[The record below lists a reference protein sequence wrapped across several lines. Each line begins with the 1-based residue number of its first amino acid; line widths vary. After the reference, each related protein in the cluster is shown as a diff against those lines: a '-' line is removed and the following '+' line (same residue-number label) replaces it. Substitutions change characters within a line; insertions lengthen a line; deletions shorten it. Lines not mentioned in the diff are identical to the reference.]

1 MNDSNFL
8 NVLTGKSASYTP
20 IWLMRQA
27 GRYLPEY
34 RKTREKAG
42 SFLNLCKNPDLAT
55 EVTLQPIR
63 RFGLDASI
71 MFSDIL
77 VVPEAM
83 GLQLYFTDG
92 EGPKFANPIKNS
104 LDIDMLKTIEP
115 ELDLAYVMQTIRN
128 LKQSLPRNIPL
139 IGFSGSPWTL
149 ACYMI
154 EGSGSKNYEK
164 IKSWVYA
171 HPELLHS
178 LLDKIAIA
186 VADYL
191 VAQIKAG
198 VDTIMLFDSWGGVL
212 STTTFKQFSLQ
223 YLEKVLTKVQLSLPE
238 KDIPSIVFTK
248 GGGIWLDKLNT
259 LSCTALGVDWTIEL
273 SQARAKTNKV
283 LQGNLDPVMLSVANF
298 DTIKCEVGSLL
309 DDYRHANN
317 GSLAEHIFNLGH
329 GILPTAK
336 PDNVAC
342 LIDAVH
348 ELSQR

>member
-1 MNDSNFL
+1 MDNRNFI
-8 NVLTGKSASYTP
+8 NVLTGKQASYTP

-42 SFLNLCKNPDLAT
+42 SFLSLCKNPDLAT

-92 EGPKFANPIKNS
+92 EGPKFANPIQNS

-128 LKQSLPRNIPL
+128 LKQSLPSNIPL

-154 EGSGSKNYEK
+154 EGSGSRNYEK

-212 STTTFKQFSLQ
+212 STEAFKQFSLQ

-248 GGGIWLDKLNT
+248 GGGVWLDKLDSLPCN
-259 LSCTALGVDWTIEL
+259 ALGIDWTIKL
-273 SQARAKTNKV
+273 SQARAQTTKI
-283 LQGNLDPVMLSVANF
+283 LQGNLDPVMLSVADF
-298 DTIKCEVGSLL
+298 ATIKKEVTTLL
-309 DDYRHANN
+309 QDYRDAND
-317 GSLAEHIFNLGH
+317 GSLAGHIFNLGH

-336 PDNVAC
+336 PDNVKC
-342 LIDAVH
+342 LVDTVH

>member
-1 MNDSNFL
+1 MDNRNFI
-8 NVLTGKSASYTP
+8 NVLTGKQASYTP

-42 SFLNLCKNPDLAT
+42 SFLSLCKNPDLAT

-92 EGPKFANPIKNS
+92 EGPKFANPIQNS

-128 LKQSLPRNIPL
+128 LKQSLPSNIPL

-154 EGSGSKNYEK
+154 EGSGSRNYEK

-212 STTTFKQFSLQ
+212 STEAFEQFSLQ
-223 YLEKVLTKVQLSLPE
+223 YLEKVLTKVRLSLPE

-248 GGGIWLDKLNT
+248 GGGVWLDKLDT
-259 LSCTALGVDWTIEL
+259 LPCNALGIDWTIKL
-273 SQARAKTNKV
+273 SQARAQTTKI
-283 LQGNLDPVMLSVANF
+283 LQGNLDPVMLSVADF
-298 DTIKCEVGSLL
+298 ATIKKEVTTLL
-309 DDYRHANN
+309 QDYRDAND
-317 GSLAEHIFNLGH
+317 GSLAGHIFNLGH

-336 PDNVAC
+336 PDNVTC
-342 LIDAVH
+342 LVDTVH